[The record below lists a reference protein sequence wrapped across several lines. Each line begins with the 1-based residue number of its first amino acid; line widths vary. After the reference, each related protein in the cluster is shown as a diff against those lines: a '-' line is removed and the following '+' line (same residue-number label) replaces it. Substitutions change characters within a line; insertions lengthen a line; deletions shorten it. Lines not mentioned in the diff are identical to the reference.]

1 MRDMKHNRDSMRGN
15 ERKYK
20 KEANTETGEER
31 LRKENKKTGTR

>member
-1 MRDMKHNRDSMRGN
+1 MKQNRDRMRVN

-20 KEANTETGEER
+20 TEANTETGKER